1 MIFATGGQLY
11 SSTDGGATRVR
22 VTPTQ
27 LQTYNHGGVSR
38 VEFSRDGTVVYA
50 ADFQS
55 VYRSDD
61 FGASWTADC
70 RSGGPKP
77 CARENGVE
85 HQNHERWRRSLGLL
99 DAAGERGVWLCVRCL
114 RDYLGRNGQ
123 WAVVHDRFRGTW
135 TLSPLTGDIREVGI
149 DPRDPSLVYAQAD
162 GFVYRSSDGGAHFTR
177 ATGTG
182 GVWSPHT
189 TAF

>member
-1 MIFATGGQLY
+1 VRVIVDPADRNRVLVRTG
-11 SSTDGGATRVR
+11 SNTRITSDGGAHWDYLTL
-22 VTPTQ
+22 PANGA
-27 LQTYNHGGVSR
+27 YG
-38 VEFSRDGTVVYA
+38 FA
-50 ADFQS
+50 
-55 VYRSDD
+55 
-61 FGASWTADC
+61 FGASGTIWVATG
-70 RSGGPKP
+70 SGLWYTTDS
-77 CARENGVE
+77 EV
-85 HQNHERWRRSLGLL
+85 
-99 DAAGERGVWLCVRCL
+99 
-114 RDYLGRNGQ
+114 
-123 WAVVHDRFRGTW
+123 TW